1 MDRSSPI
8 FACWAIV
15 LHDCAAP
22 GPGRALATLRA
33 LHWRPYQTEK
43 KEDTQW
49 DKMAPFL
56 PIKNCLHDKPEQV
69 FNAGKS
75 LSSRILRKEARV

>member
-1 MDRSSPI
+1 M

-33 LHWRPYQTEK
+33 LHWRPYQT
-43 KEDTQW
+43 
-49 DKMAPFL
+49 A
-56 PIKNCLHDKPEQV
+56 HG
-69 FNAGKS
+69 AGG
-75 LSSRILRKEARV
+75 